1 MAENTKKLL
10 KKTIKFVILI
20 CSILAGI
27 VLLKGVDVSELKEKF
42 KKL

>member
-10 KKTIKFVILI
+10 KKTIKFAVLI

-27 VLLKGVDVSELKEKF
+27 VLLKGVDVNELKEKF